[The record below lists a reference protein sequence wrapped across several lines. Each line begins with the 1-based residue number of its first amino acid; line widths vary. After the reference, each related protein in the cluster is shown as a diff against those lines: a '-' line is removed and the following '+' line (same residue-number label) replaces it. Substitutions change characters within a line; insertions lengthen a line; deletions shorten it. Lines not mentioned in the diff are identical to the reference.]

1 VSRYRSAQT
10 GLTPEWRAA
19 DLIGTGLE
27 YAFQVNA
34 TYEIRRVT
42 PALAS
47 ALGWRPDEVVGHS
60 TAEFLHPDDLAYV
73 LEVRERVAAGED
85 HVSTVLRLRE
95 SSGEYR
101 RFSVLAHPILNSSEV
116 VVGAYVSC
124 EDDGVRTPM
133 IRALVA
139 VARGLG
145 VLLHANDE
153 ESLLRDMCEVI
164 VNSGGYL
171 LCWYGRL
178 DHGAEK
184 LVLPVASAGGQRAY
198 LDEISITW
206 DESPRG
212 QGASGTAIRTRTTQV
227 RKDLRNDP
235 RFAPWLAAAERSGFG
250 SSIVIPVIIDDEVDG
265 ALMVYSQD
273 PDAFDALEQEV
284 LEGLVGT
291 LGYGIARL
299 RDEQELKWTF
309 TEDDL
314 D

>member
-1 VSRYRSAQT
+1 VSRPRSAQT
-10 GLTPEWRAA
+10 GLTPQWRAA

-47 ALGWRPDEVVGHS
+47 ALGWRPDEIVGHS

-73 LEVRERVAAGED
+73 LDVRERVAAGED
-85 HVSTVLRLRE
+85 HVSTVLRLRT

-101 RFSVLAHPILNSSEV
+101 RFSVVAHPILNAGEV

-145 VLLHANDE
+145 VLLHADDE

-164 VNSGGYL
+164 VHSGGYL
-171 LCWYGRL
+171 LCWYGRP
-178 DHGAEK
+178 DHGPDQR
-184 LVLPVASAGGQRAY
+184 VLPTAVAGQHVQYLDGITITWGEGPLGAGG
-198 LDEISITW
+198 T
-206 DESPRG
+206 
-212 QGASGTAIRTRTTQV
+212 GTAIRTQTTEV
-227 RKDLRNDP
+227 RNDLASDP
-235 RFAPWLAAAERSGFG
+235 SFAPWLDAAVRSGFG
-250 SSIVIPVIIDDEVDG
+250 SSISIPVVIDDEVDG

-299 RDEQELKWTF
+299 RDERELKWTF
-309 TEDDL
+309 TEDDVE
-314 D
+314 